1 MRIVLDYGGT
11 VVDRIDDYEYSRT
24 LGDGVVRY
32 PAFVAYSA
40 FERGI
45 IETEDEYVRA
55 LSALSGDSAEDCR
68 AYLDERKEAA
78 TLPDKRERVLRE
90 LANDH
95 SLALFTDQVRVWI
108 DEVLERFGVA
118 DLFDDIVVS
127 SDVGRTKPYP
137 EGYARLS
144 DGYDDVVMAGDEV
157 NTDLVMADYFGMET
171 VWVRNGDEPDTFH
184 TQPDHTVDDL
194 TEVPALL

>member
-24 LGDGVVRY
+24 LGDGVVEH

-40 FERGI
+40 FEKGI
-45 IETEDEYVRA
+45 IETEDGYVRA
-55 LSALSGDSAEDCR
+55 LSALSGDSEEDCR
-68 AYLDERKEAA
+68 AYLEERKEAT
-78 TLPDKRERVLRE
+78 TLPEERESALRE
-90 LANDH
+90 LADEH

-108 DEVLERFGVA
+108 DEVLERFGVT

-127 SDVGRTKPYP
+127 SDVGRVKPFP

-144 DGYDDVVMAGDEV
+144 DGYDDVVMIGDEI

-171 VWVRNGDEPDTFH
+171 VWVENDGKEAYVEPDH
-184 TQPDHTVDDL
+184 SVNDL
-194 TEVPALL
+194 TEVPDLL

>member
-11 VVDRIDDYEYSRT
+11 VVDRIDDYEYSQT
-24 LGDGVVRY
+24 LGDGVVRH

-40 FERGI
+40 FEKGI
-45 IETEDEYVRA
+45 IQTEDEYVRA

-68 AYLDERKEAA
+68 AYLEERKEAA
-78 TLPDKRERVLRE
+78 NLPEERERVLRE
-90 LANDH
+90 LADEH

-127 SDVGRTKPYP
+127 NEVGRVKPFP

-144 DGYDDVVMAGDEV
+144 DGYDDVVMVGDEV

-171 VWVRNGDEPDTFH
+171 IWVENDEDNPYVEPDH
-184 TQPDHTVDDL
+184 RVDDL
-194 TEVPALL
+194 TEVPDLL

>member
-1 MRIVLDYGGT
+1 MRVVLDYGGT

-24 LGDGVVRY
+24 LGDGVVRH

-40 FERGI
+40 FEKGI

-55 LSALSGDSAEDCR
+55 LSALSGDSVEDCR
-68 AYLDERKEAA
+68 AYLEERKEAA
-78 TLPDKRERVLRE
+78 TLPGERERAIRE
-90 LANDH
+90 MAEDH

-108 DEVLERFGVA
+108 DELLERLGIA

-127 SDVGRTKPYP
+127 SDLGRVKPYP

-144 DGYDDVVMAGDEV
+144 DGWDNVVMVGDEV
-157 NTDLVMADYFGMET
+157 NTDLVMAEYFGMET
-171 VWVRNGDEPDTFH
+171 VWVRNGDEPDTVH
-184 TQPDHTVDDL
+184 TEPDHTVDDL
-194 TEVPALL
+194 MEVPDLL

>member
-24 LGDGVVRY
+24 LGDGVVEN
-32 PAFVAYSA
+32 PAFIAYSA
-40 FERGI
+40 FEKGI
-45 IETEDEYVRA
+45 IETEDGYVRA
-55 LSALSGDSAEDCR
+55 LSALSGDSEEDCR
-68 AYLDERKEAA
+68 AYLEERKEAT
-78 TLPDKRERVLRE
+78 TLPEERESVLRE
-90 LANDH
+90 LADEH

-108 DEVLERFGVA
+108 DEVLERFGVT

-127 SDVGRTKPYP
+127 NEVGRVKPFP

-144 DGYDDVVMAGDEV
+144 DGYDDVVMIGDEI

-171 VWVRNGDEPDTFH
+171 VWVENDGEEAYVEPDH
-184 TQPDHTVDDL
+184 RVDDL
-194 TEVPALL
+194 TEVPDLL